1 MSAVLK
7 RLFRIISN
15 KTSVKFRRAQI
26 FSQFFKPKKTALQRL
41 KSQKKITGARGL
53 WGNWVAMELSVSVS

>member
-26 FSQFFKPKKTALQRL
+26 FSQFLIAKKTAR
-41 KSQKKITGARGL
+41 KFFKMNKIRTGEVGL
-53 WGNWVAMELSVSVS
+53 W